1 MNIKGLIGY
10 NVFET
15 ANNICA
21 AIRLFEEGVREIE
34 DIINGVHLMHF
45 QGVKDALFAHKL
57 FDYLLDHE
65 DAQEVFIEMFMENF
79 LKCENALAAFDAT
92 VNKTKIGEA

>member
-1 MNIKGLIGY
+1 
-10 NVFET
+10 
-15 ANNICA
+15 
-21 AIRLFEEGVREIE
+21 
-34 DIINGVHLMHF
+34 MHF

-65 DAQEVFIEMFMENF
+65 DTQEVFIEMFMENF

-92 VNKTKIGEA
+92 VNKIKIGEA